1 MGSNSDKSL
10 SSPSLAAALELFPA
24 LSRQIEDLFEFDESF
39 RGLCED
45 LADAANTLSQIA
57 SLPDDVREARRLEY
71 QELLSS
77 LCGEIEESLSKAN
90 VIHLRQ
96 DRQPPKP

>member
-1 MGSNSDKSL
+1 MGSDSDKSL
-10 SSPSLAAALELFPA
+10 SSSGLAAALELFPA
-24 LSRQIEDLFEFDESF
+24 KSRQIEDLFEFDESF

-45 LADAANTLSQIA
+45 LVVAANTLRQIA
-57 SLPDDVREARRLEY
+57 RLPDDVREARRLEY
-71 QELLSS
+71 QELVSS
-77 LCGEIEESLSKAN
+77 LCSEIQESLSRAK